1 MLIEIIQGPNLS
13 FFVILGVMQFVNF
26 FVSKKLFSHQSF
38 LSGCQQNFYQSSV
51 LHTAHK
57 FVYLVAFPVVSTHDV
72 VPQPITVPLTKSG
85 SYICHLTCSSC
96 STSQI
101 FGLCLF
107 FLHTLEIRVVKQKFY
122 DKVEESKYQYPH
134 QLKLLCNV
142 LLLPGLSEQARAMQ
156 QHMRV

>member
-1 MLIEIIQGPNLS
+1 MSTFLFPKNYFLTSHFSPAVNKIFTSLLYSILPINLFII
-13 FFVILGVMQFVNF
+13 
-26 FVSKKLFSHQSF
+26 
-38 LSGCQQNFYQSSV
+38 
-51 LHTAHK
+51 
-57 FVYLVAFPVVSTHDV
+57 VAFPVVYTHDV
-72 VPQPITVPLTKSG
+72 LPQPITVPLTKSG

-96 STSQI
+96 SMSQI

-142 LLLPGLSEQARAMQ
+142 LLLPGLSKQARAMQ
-156 QHMRV
+156 

>member
-1 MLIEIIQGPNLS
+1 MSTFLFPKNCFPASHFSPAVNKIFTSLLYSILPINLFII
-13 FFVILGVMQFVNF
+13 
-26 FVSKKLFSHQSF
+26 
-38 LSGCQQNFYQSSV
+38 
-51 LHTAHK
+51 
-57 FVYLVAFPVVSTHDV
+57 VAFPVVYTHDV

-142 LLLPGLSEQARAMQ
+142 LLLPGLSKQARAMQ
-156 QHMRV
+156 